1 MLKKEAIVS
10 DNSKFKLIIACYR
23 YLFRGAGGAD

>member
-1 MLKKEAIVS
+1 MLKKEAITDCNCEILSVTV
-10 DNSKFKLIIACYR
+10 CYR